1 MKKIFTLAIIAL
13 TTTAM
18 VSCCGTNEKK
28 CDEQAQQTAVENCDK
43 NCAECEKKDEC
54 PAAATEAPATETPA
68 TEASATEAA
77 PAAEAAPATEAAP
90 AK

>member
-28 CDEQAQQTAVENCDK
+28 CDEQAQQTAIENCDK

-54 PAAATEAPATETPA
+54 PAATTEAP
-68 TEASATEAA
+68 ATEAA
-77 PAAEAAPATEAAP
+77 PAAEAAPATEAPAAEAAP